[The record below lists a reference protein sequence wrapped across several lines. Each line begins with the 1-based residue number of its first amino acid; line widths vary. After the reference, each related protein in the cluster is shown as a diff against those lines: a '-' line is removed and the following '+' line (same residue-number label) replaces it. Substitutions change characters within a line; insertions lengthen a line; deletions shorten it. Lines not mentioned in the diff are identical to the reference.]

1 MAKNPNQNVWSYVPP
16 HRGATLDG
24 GSPQAMANDNSV
36 SGGWSDRSHIGS
48 STSGFEYV
56 EEAKYDGNSYV
67 RRDGKWV
74 SVFEGDDSYA
84 QLEKDLVALTE
95 RVKELERKVTN
106 LSIEAEGWDEER
118 IETLEDTVSGM
129 KAGTVTFDKIMS
141 AGAITAYTSE
151 EESSG

>member
-16 HRGATLDG
+16 HRGAMLDG

-36 SGGWSDRSHIGS
+36 SGGWADRSNIGS

-84 QLEKDLVALTE
+84 QLQKDLKALEE

>member
-16 HRGATLDG
+16 HRGAMLDG

-36 SGGWSDRSHIGS
+36 SGGWADRSHIGS

-84 QLEKDLVALTE
+84 QLQTDLGALEE